1 MYFVVLELERNPHW
15 WVHGSRYIVVLK
27 PLAIEIQGQDGLIIS
42 FPIEIQKLSFTNNFN
57 KVILIWTDDF
67 ILLMKN
73 TLLGIT
79 QLQWS

>member
-1 MYFVVLELERNPHW
+1 MVLELERNPHW

-42 FPIEIQKLSFTNNFN
+42 FPIEIQKPSFTNNFN
-57 KVILIWTDDF
+57 KVILICTDDF

-73 TLLGIT
+73 MLLGIT